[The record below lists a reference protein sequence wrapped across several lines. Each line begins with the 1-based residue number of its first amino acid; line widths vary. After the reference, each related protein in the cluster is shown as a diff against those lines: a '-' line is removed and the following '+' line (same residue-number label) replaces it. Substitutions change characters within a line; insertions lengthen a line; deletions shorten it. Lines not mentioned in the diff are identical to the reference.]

1 MDGIT
6 VEQREVSVLFIAQRG
21 EPQCRCLV
29 KTTPHRNGTDLLI
42 AKKGTCPKKQQRP
55 GASTNDELSF
65 LEGWNFRLFNGP
77 MGGIAIVS
85 QSLLFQR

>member
-21 EPQCRCLV
+21 EPQGRCLV
-29 KTTPHRNGTDLLI
+29 KKTPHRNGTDLFNRQ
-42 AKKGTCPKKQQRP
+42 KSGTCPKKQQRP

-65 LEGWNFRLFNGP
+65 LEGWNFRLFNDDFL
-77 MGGIAIVS
+77 GIAI
-85 QSLLFQR
+85 LL